1 MELVNDAS
9 RSSLESQ
16 LPPSDARVGDFCH
29 AAWRSWLGL
38 RPTAGNIA
46 VPGVDV
52 LHFAAVRSMRYL
64 LFVALLVGLAQ
75 APCHAV
81 PADWI
86 TPVSPFKISAT
97 LYYVG
102 SRDLA
107 AYLIVTPQGNILI
120 NANLESSPPQ
130 IRRSIEAL
138 GFRWTD
144 TKILLNSQA
153 HYDHVAGASAVL
165 QETGAKQ
172 MVMDG
177 DVDVIE
183 SGGATDF
190 DSTLPHFPASHVD
203 RILHDGDTVTLGGT
217 TLTAHKTAGHTR
229 GCTTWTMQTHAHG
242 RALNVVIVGGWALNP
257 GVLLVPSHGKP
268 AAYPGISTDFDHT
281 FAILKALP
289 CEIFL
294 GAHGSYFNFLAKLDR
309 LPKEGS
315 SVWVDPSGYHAAVAE
330 LETKY
335 RAELASQQAS
345 K

>member
-1 MELVNDAS
+1 MMPAAS
-9 RSSLESQ
+9 PCKANSRHPTLASEI
-16 LPPSDARVGDFCH
+16 PPCGLAQPART
-29 AAWRSWLGL
+29 L
-38 RPTAGNIA
+38 
-46 VPGVDV
+46 
-52 LHFAAVRSMRYL
+52 VRSMRYL
-64 LFVALLVGLAQ
+64 VFVALLVGLAE

-86 TPVSPFKISAT
+86 TPVSPFKISEN

-153 HYDHVAGASAVL
+153 HYDHVAGASEVV

-177 DVDVIE
+177 DVDVVE

-190 DSTLPHFPASHVD
+190 DSTLPHFPASRVD

-229 GCTTWTMQTHAHG
+229 GCTTWTMQAHAHG

-268 AAYPGISTDFDHT
+268 AAYPGISTDFEHT

-294 GAHGSYFNFLAKLDR
+294 GAHGSYFDFVAKLDR

-315 SVWVDPSGYHAAVAE
+315 SVWVDPSGYREAVAE
-330 LETKY
+330 RETKY
-335 RAELASQQAS
+335 RAELALQQAG